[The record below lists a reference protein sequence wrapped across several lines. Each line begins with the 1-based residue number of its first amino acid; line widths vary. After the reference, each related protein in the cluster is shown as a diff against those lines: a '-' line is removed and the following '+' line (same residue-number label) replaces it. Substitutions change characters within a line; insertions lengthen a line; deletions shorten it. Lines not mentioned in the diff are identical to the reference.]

1 MAQSIVIRTKRLR
14 LRSWHLG
21 DDMRY
26 NEACNT
32 PLVMKWLGGPQTR
45 RQLEADVRHFIKH
58 EDQHGHTFWVV
69 EHRVNRRFL
78 GFCGIVRINER
89 DCPFRGANE
98 IGWRIRE
105 DAWRNDFAYEAAC
118 AVLSLSFGEFALST
132 VVSRAARKNK
142 ASRGLMR
149 KLGMKRRSE
158 LDYEARDGTDL
169 VVYSITRQ
177 QWLSAG
183 RRG

>member
-1 MAQSIVIRTKRLR
+1 MAQSVAISTTRLR
-14 LRSWHLG
+14 LRSWRAG
-21 DDMRY
+21 DENRFD
-26 NEACNT
+26 EACNT
-32 PLVMKWLGGPQTR
+32 AVVMKWLGGTQTR

-58 EDQHGHTFWVV
+58 EDRHGHTFWVV
-69 EHRVNRRFL
+69 EHRVDGRFL

-89 DCPFRGANE
+89 DCPFGGATE

-105 DAWRNDFAYEAAC
+105 DAWRNGFAYEAAQ
-118 AVLSLSFGEFALST
+118 AVLRLSFGEFALST
-132 VVSRAARKNK
+132 VVSRVARKNK

-169 VVYSITRQ
+169 AVYSITREK
-177 QWLSAG
+177 WLSVG
-183 RRG
+183 REG